1 MYSNL
6 TAKQQQVLR
15 LASVGFSAK
24 EIAEETGAT
33 TNTINTHLKNIKE
46 RLGLQK
52 ISELA
57 AFYWCEF
64 FGTSLEEQRK
74 QILAACLCMVFLFS
88 TLLYI
93 DTNDK
98 RRIRF
103 RCRRENTQSVENY
116 ISA

>member
-6 TAKQQQVLR
+6 TAKQQQILQ
-15 LASVGFSAK
+15 LTSVGLSAK

-33 TNTINTHLKNIKE
+33 TNTINTHIKHIKE
-46 RLGLQK
+46 RLELQK
-52 ISELA
+52 VSELVA
-57 AFYWCEF
+57 YYWCEV

-74 QILAACLCMVFLFS
+74 SILSGLACLLIIFS
-88 TLLYI
+88 FSFNI
-93 DTNDK
+93 DTTDK

-103 RCRRENTQSVENY
+103 RCRRENIQSVETY